1 MDKILNIND
10 INSYEDDFRSKKCHL
25 LARNAVITNGIYA
38 SSINDDV
45 VRSLPDSFS
54 IDIKDGNITDQKQS
68 GRCWMFAG
76 FNALKPVIMK
86 KLNVESFEFSQAYL
100 QFYDKLEK
108 ANFFLERV
116 IELKDESIDS
126 RDNVKVFTSTLGD
139 GGHFVMFKN
148 LVKKYGVVPKECM
161 KETFTSSKTN
171 ELNAVL
177 EKLLFKDAYIL
188 RNLSSDEERRT
199 HKEMMLN
206 EVYRILA
213 ISLGEPTREFTYQY
227 YDKDKKFVR
236 LKKMTPKEFYD
247 EYFGSIIDD
256 YIVLSDSPYYDFKN
270 YVRYFSHLVNNVEG
284 GENVYFFNVSKDEFL
299 NSLVSSLKGE
309 EPVWFAADATTQF
322 LRKEGYLADHVI
334 DYDKLFGIDTSMDK
348 GASIDYL
355 QTVCNHAMTFTGCNI
370 EDDGTID
377 RFKVKNSWGKDNG
390 KDGYYIMSRDYFDK
404 YVYQIVINKK
414 YLTSELLEKF
424 SKSEEVEIKPYKN
437 IFDNK

>member
-10 INSYEDDFRSKKCHL
+10 INSYEEDFRSKKCHL

-86 KLNVESFEFSQAYL
+86 KLNVENFEFSQAYL

-188 RNLSSDEERRT
+188 RNLSTDEERRA
-199 HKEMMLN
+199 HKEIMLS

-227 YDKDKKFVR
+227 YDKDTC
-236 LKKMTPKEFYD
+236 LAHSLTFY
-247 EYFGSIIDD
+247 
-256 YIVLSDSPYYDFKN
+256 N
-270 YVRYFSHLVNNVEG
+270 
-284 GENVYFFNVSKDEFL
+284 
-299 NSLVSSLKGE
+299 
-309 EPVWFAADATTQF
+309 
-322 LRKEGYLADHVI
+322 
-334 DYDKLFGIDTSMDK
+334 
-348 GASIDYL
+348 
-355 QTVCNHAMTFTGCNI
+355 
-370 EDDGTID
+370 
-377 RFKVKNSWGKDNG
+377 
-390 KDGYYIMSRDYFDK
+390 
-404 YVYQIVINKK
+404 
-414 YLTSELLEKF
+414 
-424 SKSEEVEIKPYKN
+424 
-437 IFDNK
+437 